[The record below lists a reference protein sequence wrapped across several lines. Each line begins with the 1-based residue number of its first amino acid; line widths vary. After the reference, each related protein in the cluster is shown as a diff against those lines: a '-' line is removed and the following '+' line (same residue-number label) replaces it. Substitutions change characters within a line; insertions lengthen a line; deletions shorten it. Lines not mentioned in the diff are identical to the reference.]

1 MLITKTTQGIVN
13 RFKTAS
19 RRAVGRSGKLLGGK
33 RWIGALALLCALGAC
48 GTAAAQT
55 KHEQL
60 TIGKTTNLDSI
71 SDDYSSILFTGP
83 YALTLRDGQTLWTVL
98 VSKET
103 GAVLNLGNQEIQGQG
118 WSIVTNN
125 PSWSVAIQIH
135 PRLSMQASHS

>member
-33 RWIGALALLCALGAC
+33 RWISALALLCALSAC

-103 GAVLNLGNQEIQGQG
+103 GAVLIVLRRPTEDGASYEEI
-118 WSIVTNN
+118 
-125 PSWSVAIQIH
+125 
-135 PRLSMQASHS
+135 LSECEGLMTCR